1 MYHKRIVVDFDDTL
15 AFHQN
20 RNFNDALP
28 NQPLIDKLNNLYDQG
43 WQIDIFTARGSI
55 SCSSRQEAAAKYYN
69 SIASWLEDHNVK
81 YSDLSFDKPLAAY
94 YIDDKGILPEDFL
107 KVNIRD
113 LEGGL
118 SGGEIYTDGKLVHK
132 QDTNAHA
139 TGDWFSK
146 AKGIATPNVHRIVG
160 ETITMDYIEHDEG
173 YFDDNFHMA
182 LALIQNKLDA
192 MKALDPLPFHWEA
205 IDNITYESYIDRIEA
220 HAINS
225 GQEELID
232 NVSDMRDVWP
242 YNRTF
247 AHGDFGIKNMLF
259 NGKEDTM
266 TLIDPITD
274 VFGCTEIDCA
284 KLIASLVINN
294 YRPKLYIATFEYL
307 ALFNEINKD
316 QLMVLVIAE
325 ITRVYKYHPDK
336 NHIMECVKN
345 VCKHF

>member
-20 RNFNDALP
+20 RNFDDALP
-28 NQPLIDKLNNLYDQG
+28 NVPLINKLNNLYDQG

-55 SCSSRQEAAAKYYN
+55 SCASREEAFDKYYE
-69 SIASWLEDHNVK
+69 SMWKWLDNNNVK
-81 YSDLSFDKPLAAY
+81 YNELSFEKPLAAY

-160 ETITMDYIEHDEG
+160 ETITMDYVEHDEG
-173 YFDDNFHMA
+173 YFDDNFHMG
-182 LALIQNKLDA
+182 LALIQNKLEA
-192 MKALDPLPFHWEA
+192 MKVLKPLDNL
-205 IDNITYESYIDRIEA
+205 TYESYIDRIEV
-220 HAINS
+220 HANNS
-225 GQEELID
+225 GQEVLID
-232 NVSDMRDVWP
+232 NVRDMRLLNEVRTYD
-242 YNRTF
+242 RTF

-259 NGKEDTM
+259 DGKEDNM
-266 TLIDPITD
+266 TLIDPITG

-284 KLIASLVINN
+284 KLIASLVINDYAAN
-294 YRPKLYIATFEYL
+294 VYKATFEYL

-316 QLMVLVIAE
+316 ILLVLVIAE

-336 NHIMECVKN
+336 NYIMECVKN
-345 VCKHF
+345 VCGHF

>member
-20 RNFNDALP
+20 RNFNEALP

-107 KVNIRD
+107 KV
-113 LEGGL
+113 
-118 SGGEIYTDGKLVHK
+118 
-132 QDTNAHA
+132 
-139 TGDWFSK
+139 
-146 AKGIATPNVHRIVG
+146 KGIATPNVHRIVG

-192 MKALDPLPFHWEA
+192 MKVLDPLPFHREA

-294 YRPKLYIATFEYL
+294 YRPKLYVATFEYL